1 MKNLVF
7 KSAIGISLLLG
18 SVQFVSAGEAEWR
31 ACVDGVAGQA
41 SYVYR
46 IGNDDVMS
54 SATGEAGRILANSAV
69 YDLDSVKG
77 AMDSVH
83 DSLSR
88 HYELSSDSINKVV
101 QPIVSSCI
109 WSLRL

>member
-18 SVQFVSAGEAEWR
+18 SAQFVSAGEAEWR
-31 ACVDGVAGQA
+31 GCVNGVTEQA
-41 SYVYR
+41 SYVYH

-54 SATGEAGRILANSAV
+54 RATRLAGRILVDAAV
-69 YDLDSVKG
+69 YDLDSVRMAVKTVNM
-77 AMDSVH
+77 A
-83 DSLSR
+83 LSDN
-88 HYELSSDSINKVV
+88 YQLSYGPINMVV

-109 WSLRL
+109 SSLQL